1 MENKY
6 TKIYKKKK
14 DRLLITAD
22 LSNALRTINNNVNW
36 KNNSTKF
43 PSNNILSNKT
53 ITPEEITKNLMN
65 EEDLERLF
73 HKSKS
78 KIKTEATN
86 THHYTD
92 WGNRNVKD
100 FVSSV
105 KFLKIDDETDKLL
118 TGLPNTTEQDEEL
131 INFLFSEE

>member
-14 DRLLITAD
+14 DHLLVTAD
-22 LSNALRTINNNVNW
+22 LSNALRTINNNATW

-43 PSNNILSNKT
+43 PSNLIVSNKT

-86 THHYTD
+86 THHHTD
-92 WGNRNVKD
+92 WGNKNSKD
-100 FVSSV
+100 FLSSV

-118 TGLPNTTEQDEEL
+118 TGLPTTTTEQD
-131 INFLFSEE
+131 